1 MSDNAPWSEWLGYCS
16 NVHAGIRLAQTR
28 QNLQQHALEVKR
40 ELGMDHPMG
49 IGLWLSSVAAAELS
63 DSQAC
68 DEFRDWLQQV
78 ELVPFTFNGFP
89 FGDFHQKEV
98 KHAVYHPTWAESSRL
113 DYTVMLAKIMDKVL
127 PVEMSGNPMSGTIST
142 LPLGWPENQNS
153 RKLPRNL
160 SDRSQRALPQLVSPE
175 FLTQATCNLDRLVEE
190 LEFIEQKSGR
200 RIMVCLEPEPGCL
213 LETAEDLCRF
223 FDSYLLDRSPALDAR
238 TRRYLGVC
246 HDICHSAVMF
256 ESQASAI
263 EQYRQRQ
270 LEIGKVQVSSAVK
283 MVQPKR
289 ADVLQDDRW
298 FQTAL
303 LPFSEPKYLHQSVI
317 QHQQQIQFFE
327 DLPLAMQY
335 METLNSSELEL
346 RVHFH
351 VPIFLSEMDRLETTQ
366 QEIVLFKQAIDQSAI
381 TVPHWEIETY
391 AWGVLPVGWKYDR
404 LSEGIAQEWRWL
416 TEIDKSQVT

>member
-1 MSDNAPWSEWLGYCS
+1 MSDNSPQSEWLGYCS
-16 NVHAGIRLAQTR
+16 NVHAGTSFAQTR

-40 ELGMDHPMG
+40 ELGIDHPMG
-49 IGLWLSSVAAAELS
+49 IGLWLSSDAVAELD

-113 DYTVMLAKIMDKVL
+113 DYTVMLAQIMDKIL
-127 PVEMSGNPMSGTIST
+127 PVEISGTPMSGTIST
-142 LPLGWPENQNS
+142 LPLGWPENPNS
-153 RKLPRNL
+153 AMLPRDL
-160 SDRSQRALPQLVSPE
+160 SDRSQRFLPQLVSPE
-175 FLTQATCNLDRLVEE
+175 FLSQATSNLDRLAEQLE
-190 LEFIEQKSGR
+190 LIEQKSGR

-238 TRRYLGVC
+238 IRRYLGVC

-263 EQYRQRQ
+263 EQYRQLQ

-283 MVQPKR
+283 MVRPKS
-289 ADVLQDDRW
+289 ADVLQDNRW
-298 FQTAL
+298 FESAL
-303 LPFSEPKYLHQSVI
+303 LPFSEPKYLHQTVI

-335 METLNSSELEL
+335 METLNSSEWEL

-351 VPIFLSEMDRLETTQ
+351 VPIFLSEINGLETTQ
-366 QEIVLFKQAIDQSAI
+366 HEIVLFQQSLDQSSS
-381 TVPHWEIETY
+381 TVQHWEIETY
-391 AWGVLPVGWKYDR
+391 AWGVLPQRCKFDR

-416 TEIDKSQVT
+416 TAIGKS